1 MKSAVLLSLFFIC
14 LALCLPAQEGQPSS
28 PILFIYDASGSM
40 WGQIEG
46 KTKMEIATG
55 VLSSTVD
62 ELPGGQPVGLM
73 AYGHREKG
81 NCEDVEFLAEMD
93 NTDKARLHQALKGI
107 KPLGKTPL
115 AHSAQLA
122 VGKLREAGQKATII
136 LITDGI
142 ESCDGD
148 ICKVVTAAK
157 AEGIDFRL
165 HIVGFGLKA
174 EETEQLRCAAKAG
187 EGRYYDAADAD
198 GLSAVLQE
206 AAATTVDA
214 PPSNFSVF
222 AVKNGKAIDAYV
234 KAYKAGTKDFAATAR
249 TYADT
254 ALLYLPAGAY
264 DLEVQPLENSD
275 VNAITVP
282 NVQSVAEEVR
292 HQTVSFDGGK
302 IQVTTLNN
310 GEGWDAIVK
319 IYSKTDGSSAAGG
332 RTYGRAKVFEVNPG
346 RYDVEVQAMKIEGA
360 AIIHRMENV
369 EVRANETEALEHNF
383 KSGIARIGAKSGGSL
398 VDAVVKI
405 AETGSNKNV
414 AGGRTY
420 TSESSNPRAFTLTP
434 GTYEVTL
441 TALKEHQGKEE
452 TFILEVKEGETVEK
466 VVEF

>member
-1 MKSAVLLSLFFIC
+1 MKSTVLLFLFFIC
-14 LALCLPAQEGQPSS
+14 LALYLPAQDRQPS

-55 VLSSTVD
+55 VLSTTVD
-62 ELPGGQPVGLM
+62 ELPDGQPVGLM

-115 AHSAQLA
+115 AHSTLLA
-122 VGKLREAGQKATII
+122 IGKLREASRKATII

-148 ICKVVTAAK
+148 ICEVATAAK
-157 AEGIDFRL
+157 TEGIDFRL
-165 HIVGFGLKA
+165 HIVGFGLKD

-198 GLSAVLQE
+198 GLSAVLRE
-206 AAATTVDA
+206 AAATTVDEPA
-214 PPSNFSVF
+214 ANFSVF

-254 ALLYLPAGAY
+254 ALLYLPAGSY

-275 VNAITVP
+275 VNAITMP
-282 NVQSVAEEVR
+282 IVQSVAEEAR
-292 HQTVSFDGGK
+292 HQTVSFDAGS

-310 GEGWDAIVK
+310 GEGWDAVVT
-319 IYSKTDGSSAAGG
+319 IYSKTGGKSAAGG
-332 RTYGRAKVFEVNPG
+332 RTYGRPKVFEVNPG
-346 RYDVEVQAMKIEGA
+346 RYDVEVKAMKIEGP
-360 AIIHRMENV
+360 AITHRIENV
-369 EVRANETEALEHNF
+369 EVRANETQELEHNF
-383 KSGIARIGAKSGGSL
+383 KSGIARIGAQSAGSL
-398 VDAVVKI
+398 VDAVVKVMD
-405 AETGSNKNV
+405 AEGKKNV

-420 TSESSNPRAFTLTP
+420 TSESSNPREFTLTP
-434 GTYEVTL
+434 GTYQINL
-441 TALKEHQGKEE
+441 DALGEHKGKSESF
-452 TFILEVKEGETVEK
+452 TLEVKEGETVEK